1 MAYVADVAATQETLS
16 PFVADVADVAGQGLG
31 VEKAAPADAPG
42 LGFLST
48 PRLPC
53 PFRAPSVETLD
64 AT

>member
-31 VEKAAPADAPG
+31 VEKAASAGAA
-42 LGFLST
+42 FLST